1 VIDASATYY
10 RFALA
15 IEGEQDVID
24 TGRDDLKEALAQLEA
39 GPDDPTEW
47 EEQVHLE
54 RSGIICGGCRARLLA
69 LLGGSPP
76 ASH

>member
-1 VIDASATYY
+1 MIEASAPYY

-15 IEGEQDVID
+15 IEGEQDIID
-24 TGRDDLKEALAQLEA
+24 TGRDDLEATVAQLEA

-47 EEQVHLE
+47 EAQVHLE

-69 LLGGSPP
+69 FLGGSPR
-76 ASH
+76 AAH